1 MNQALAGSVYKPH
14 KNSNKMSFKTYLFLS
29 FAAIFLLG
37 GCLVIDDT
45 YNGLPPGKWR
55 GVVQL
60 EPSYITPNP
69 KGKRLPEKLNL
80 EFEDVTVGELPFQF
94 TVSYPTP
101 DSFVIALHKA
111 GGEIILSDYT
121 IGRDFSTAKDTLT
134 IRFPGTT
141 NYIRGVF
148 EEKILEG
155 HWFYTHPS
163 GEQKSIPVIARQ
175 GQDYLFTTLR
185 KTPEADVNGDWNL
198 LVNVDSEQPEPAILS
213 LKAKENEL
221 QGTLEW
227 QGRRYEAL
235 SGTIQARK
243 LYLSFFDGRDALL
256 LEAKVMENGELYGAL
271 ASGGSG
277 KMLWQANKNQ
287 RNQ

>member
-1 MNQALAGSVYKPH
+1 MTSKISFLPAILTIFILA
-14 KNSNKMSFKTYLFLS
+14 
-29 FAAIFLLG
+29 

-80 EFEDVTVGELPFQF
+80 EFEDVTAGELPFQF

-101 DSFVIALHKA
+101 DSFVIALHRA
-111 GGEIILSDYT
+111 GGEIILSNYT

-141 NYIRGVF
+141 NFIRGIF

-155 HWFYTHPS
+155 HWFYKDS
-163 GEQKSIPVIARQ
+163 AGEEKSIPIIARQ

-185 KTPEADVNGDWNL
+185 KTPEVDVNGEWSL
-198 LVNVDSEQPEPAILS
+198 LVNIDSEQPEAAVLS
-213 LKAKENEL
+213 LKAKENAL

-227 QGRRYEAL
+227 QGRRYDFL

-243 LYLSFFDGRDALL
+243 LYLSYFDGRDALL
-256 LEAKVMENGELYGAL
+256 LEAKVMENGEMFGSV

-277 KMLWQANKNQ
+277 KMLWQASKNQ

>member
-1 MNQALAGSVYKPH
+1 MTSKI
-14 KNSNKMSFKTYLFLS
+14 SFLL
-29 FAAIFLLG
+29 AIFMISTLA

-80 EFEDVTVGELPFQF
+80 EFEDVSAGELPFQF
-94 TVSYPTP
+94 TVSYPAP
-101 DSFVIALHKA
+101 DSFVIALHLA
-111 GGEIILSDYT
+111 DREIILSDYT

-141 NYIRGVF
+141 HYIRGIF
-148 EEKILEG
+148 EEKVLEG
-155 HWFYTHPS
+155 DWFYTDS
-163 GEQKSIPVIARQ
+163 GGEEKSIPIIARQ

-185 KTPEADVNGDWNL
+185 KAPEADVSGEWNL
-198 LVNVDSEQPEPAILS
+198 LVNIDTEQPDSARLVLKTEENALS
-213 LKAKENEL
+213 
-221 QGTLEW
+221 GTLEW
-227 QGRRYEAL
+227 QGRRYESL
-235 SGTIQARK
+235 TGTIQARK
-243 LYLSFFDGRDALL
+243 LYLSYFDGRDALL
-256 LEAKVMENGELYGAL
+256 LEAKVMENGELYGAI

-277 KMLWQANKNQ
+277 KMLWQASKNQ